1 MFEELSSREKKEM
14 AVIEHGQRSENARA
28 HSGEEGW
35 PERRECGGNIS
46 RAGNTVPFLPGK
58 GFI

>member
-1 MFEELSSREKKEM
+1 M